1 MPYRIHGRSCA
12 FSLAALMLIVCLIQ
26 PAGSSSSVEAGKAK
40 GPPIKGEGMTPTK
53 RAEALGVKFEK
64 LKPAYLNWCNRSG
77 KMLYTC
83 GFSSKSKGRLGKDL
97 TVKQGYEAA
106 RECAVDILRAVHD
119 RHGTLDGLRVVK
131 VLGCVHATPDFTE
144 HPQVINGCSD
154 LLHEIFGKTTDGH
167 HARSALG
174 FSSLPFG
181 AAVEVEAIFEIKD

>member
-1 MPYRIHGRSCA
+1 MPNATAGRPWTCT
-12 FSLAALMLIVCLIQ
+12 FAALLLIACLL
-26 PAGSSSSVEAGKAK
+26 PYSGSSSTAETGQTKDVPKKTGEM
-40 GPPIKGEGMTPTK
+40 GPQK

-64 LKPAYLNWCNRSG
+64 LKPGYLNRCARSG
-77 KMLYTC
+77 KTLYTS
-83 GFSSKSKGRLGKDL
+83 GFSSKMKGRLGKDL
-97 TVKQGYEAA
+97 TAKQGYEAA
-106 RECAVDILRAVHD
+106 KECTHDILRAVWD

-154 LLHEIFGKTTDGH
+154 MLHEIFGKTTDGY

-181 AAVEVEAIFEIKD
+181 AAVEIEAIFEIKD

>member
-1 MPYRIHGRSCA
+1 MLNPIHGRSWA
-12 FSLAALMLIVCLIQ
+12 FLIATLALIVCVVLAKLS
-26 PAGSSSSVEAGKAK
+26 PAPASGEPVSLQKGKDD
-40 GPPIKGEGMTPTK
+40 GPQK

-83 GFSSKSKGRLGKDL
+83 GFSSKTKGRLGKDL
-97 TVKQGYEAA
+97 TTKQGYDAA
-106 RECAVDILRAVHD
+106 KECAIDILRAVWD

-154 LLHEIFGKTTDGH
+154 MLHEIFGKTTDGH

-181 AAVEVEAIFEIKD
+181 AAVEIEAIFEIKD

>member
-1 MPYRIHGRSCA
+1 MPSANAGRPWA
-12 FSLAALMLIVCLIQ
+12 FAVAALIVIACWL
-26 PAGSSSSVEAGKAK
+26 PFGGSSSPAQPKKPAEDG
-40 GPPIKGEGMTPTK
+40 PTK

-64 LKPAYLNWCNRSG
+64 LKPAYLNGCARSG
-77 KMLYTC
+77 NMLYTS
-83 GFSSKSKGRLGKDL
+83 GFSSKTKGTLGKDL
-97 TVKQGYEAA
+97 TTKQGYEAA
-106 RECAVDILRAVHD
+106 KECTHDILRAVWD

-154 LLHEIFGKTTDGH
+154 MLHEIFGKTTDGH

-181 AAVEVEAIFEIKD
+181 AAVEIEAIFEIVQAPRGG